1 MSLIDVIL
9 DFILNPWF
17 VLSLIFWLIVL
28 LLVYLLRNKK
38 GATYLFFPLLAMFK
52 TRRLNN
58 FIKKVSR
65 KAPKFWK
72 YFWTVGIF
80 ISFGFTI
87 FAFYFFFSNF
97 INLIINPR
105 IEQAIILLIPGV
117 TINLPM
123 FSYLILPILFIVTTH
138 EFAHGISASA
148 DGVEIKSTGVLGAGL
163 FFIIGFG
170 AFVEVDER
178 ELNSSKFHR
187 NTRLR
192 IAAAGTYV
200 NAITTGVAF
209 LLILS
214 FPLIISP
221 FYVQV
226 SQVHSVI
233 PETDGGFNE
242 GKLSAGDLILAI
254 KKQGIGDE
262 EYISLDNYA
271 GRTLSNIL
279 NNGTSLKCSIG
290 DNLTLRVY
298 NPSTDSYSE
307 KNVTLAPRY
316 YLGILYEYV
325 SDTKLQI
332 TRIYSEIEG
341 GNNYNKNLTVGLNI
355 TEVNGIPINQTS
367 GDTLGKAL
375 AVFNLNTINISSVS
389 ETFILDVN
397 VTGVAIGIYTNLY
410 FMHKNAIAKFFT
422 SFWPDFW
429 FKEIFW
435 LFVIAFSIT
444 LFNLLPLPVFDG
456 DRIVKELLNWGFGED
471 YRKKKKKTDKVLFT
485 KDDND
490 IQLSEYRVEK
500 VDSVK
505 LIIKNQLDVKE
516 QSEIIL
522 AEDKYSLV
530 DKIGDGFKD
539 TISLNL
545 PEQTKLKEG
554 SLFKISYEYWY
565 DEKRK
570 IKRNILNSLRLITLF
585 IVVGSLI
592 LSFIKFGAIFFWI

>member
-105 IEQAIILLIPGV
+105 IEQAIVLLIPGV

-471 YRKKKKKTDKVLFT
+471 YRTKKKKTDKVLFT

-554 SLFKISYEYWY
+554 SLFEISYEYWY